1 MPKVIWLKPVL
12 GRYGKTVQ
20 RIEAKLIAVGED
32 YCTVELADGQRCAA
46 KTEHVKLA
54 KAAEVSEA

>member
-12 GRYGKTVQ
+12 GRFGKTAQ
-20 RIEAKLIAVGED
+20 RIKATLIAVGED
-32 YCTVELADGQRCAA
+32 WSTVELPDGARCAA

-54 KAAEVSEA
+54 KATEG